1 MDANSVVNRFCELA
15 PLAVMSRII
24 LDEIIS
30 DELDVVFQAHRRR
43 GYERDLLFSQLTRT
57 IAQVVLGLCESPN
70 QAYNKLA
77 QELAVSKAAFYGKL
91 QRVEPEVCRASV
103 QHGYHRCRQ
112 MLTALCTQP
121 REVFQG
127 YRVRMVDGNHL
138 EGCENRLREL
148 RTTWAT
154 ALPGTAV
161 VIHDPQWNL
170 VEDVFLIPD
179 GHAQE
184 RSIFPALLETVQPC
198 DLIVADS
205 HYCMISFLKG
215 IAERQACHVIRQH
228 GALKGTLLGK
238 RKSCGR
244 SQTGKVFEQSL
255 LIEATSQAIVR
266 RITIELDQPTHS
278 GDWEIHILSNLPP
291 AAASAP
297 EIAQL
302 SQLRHEIEHVFYLST
317 TTLTCEIKGL
327 NYPSSALFVFCT
339 AMLAINARFVLFAAL
354 ESAHGAGTCQTLSH
368 HSAAQEIRE
377 SCEGFF
383 IAVPNDQWRSCL
395 PKTRAARVRRLVK
408 TAEQLN
414 LSRHRKSVRGP
425 KKPPPVR
432 KTYQNGQHLSVQK
445 ILNQRK

>member
-1 MDANSVVNRFCELA
+1 MDASTVVNRFCKLA

-30 DELDVVFQAHRRR
+30 DELDVVFQTHRQR

-57 IAQVVLGLCESPN
+57 IAQVVLGLCETPN

-91 QRVEPEVCRASV
+91 QRIEPEVCRASV
-103 QHGYHRCRQ
+103 QHAYRRCRE
-112 MLTALCTQP
+112 MLAALGSPP
-121 REVFQG
+121 REILQG
-127 YRVRMVDGNHL
+127 YRVRMIDGNHL

-148 RTTWAT
+148 RNTWAT

-184 RSIFPALLETVQPC
+184 RTIFPALLETVQPC

-205 HYCMISFLKG
+205 HYCTISFLKG

-244 SQTGKVFEQSL
+244 SATGKVFEQSL
-255 LIEATSQAIVR
+255 LIEATSQATAR

-278 GDWEIHILSNLPP
+278 GDREIHILSNLP
-291 AAASAP
+291 AEAASAP

-302 SQLRHEIEHVFYLST
+302 YLLRHEIEHVFYLST
-317 TTLTCEIKGL
+317 TTLTCEVKGL

-339 AMLAINARFVLFAAL
+339 AILAINARFVLFRAL
-354 ESAHGAGTCQTLSH
+354 ENAHGEEISQTLSH
-368 HSAAQEIRE
+368 HSVAQEIRE

-383 IAVPNDQWRSCL
+383 IAVPDEEWRSDL
-395 PKTRAARVRRLVK
+395 PKTLGARIRRLVK
-408 TAEQLN
+408 IAEHLN
-414 LSRHRKSVRGP
+414 IARHTKSVRGP
-425 KKPPPVR
+425 KKPPPPR
-432 KTYQNGQHLSVQK
+432 EKYRNGQHLSVEK
-445 ILNQRK
+445 ILKQRK